1 MKVVCKRGHVY
12 RVSAKR
18 AKREGVKD
26 ESGRYILPCD
36 ECEMEDELEMEMRMD
51 GVLAEDDEI
60 TEQRKGE
67 ENR

>member
-18 AKREGVKD
+18 AKREGIKD

-51 GVLAEDDEI
+51 GVLN
-60 TEQRKGE
+60 GE
-67 ENR
+67 ET